1 MCLLLVGAIVYS
13 VVTES
18 PAPQIPNM
26 ANAGA
31 SAGGDPGGATLPAG
45 PAPDISQMSPRER
58 FDRLYNRIMQAAEQG
73 DTAQVQ
79 RFTPMALGAY
89 AQLDSFDAD
98 ARYHAA
104 VIRLQSGDLAGAHAL
119 ADTILEQ
126 FPDNLLGYV
135 VRGTA
140 AGLAG
145 DPGARA
151 QADRE
156 FLRRFDREMAAGRRG
171 ISGPCTGDRRVQ
183 ESGGTAER
191 RNGGRERGAVGV
203 IPRSARRTKARAHTD
218 PPFRRSA
225 VPPQGPHAPHD
236 PRRPQP
242 RLRRRVHVLRARRRT
257 SSTPAISATRT
268 SWRTSSR

>member
-13 VVTES
+13 VATEA
-18 PAPQIPNM
+18 PAPRIPNM

-31 SAGGDPGGATLPAG
+31 APPDTTLQPG
-45 PAPDISQMSPRER
+45 PAPDISQLSPRER
-58 FDRLYNRIMQAAEQG
+58 FDRLYNRIMQAAERG

-89 AQLDSFDAD
+89 AQLDTFDAD

-104 VIRLQSGDLAGAHAL
+104 VIRLQTGDLAGAHAL

-126 FPDNLLGYV
+126 SPDHLLGYL

-151 QADRE
+151 QAERE
-156 FLRRFDREMAAGRRG
+156 FLRRFDREMAAGR
-171 ISGPCTGDRRVQ
+171 
-183 ESGGTAER
+183 AEYR
-191 RNGGRERGAVGV
+191 DHAPVIETFKKEANGRNGGRADGSG
-203 IPRSARRTKARAHTD
+203 
-218 PPFRRSA
+218 
-225 VPPQGPHAPHD
+225 GP
-236 PRRPQP
+236 
-242 RLRRRVHVLRARRRT
+242 
-257 SSTPAISATRT
+257 
-268 SWRTSSR
+268 